1 MKDKKVDKAF
11 KEGLQ
16 GGKMPYSDSYWAQM
30 ESLIP
35 ASAPATAPVPAAKVL
50 GAQGLRLATWVLG
63 IAMAGTAG
71 YFWLSDTEA
80 KPGSQNPSNNK
91 QQPIEQVET
100 TIKSTAVEK
109 TAQSETENNEA
120 NALTA
125 TETQNP
131 AAKTAKPIVAEKLV
145 PTAAT
150 LNTNEVKVS
159 TTSAGTSKGEANVSA
174 TTVNYG
180 PETNVN
186 ALPDAPKIAG
196 SEEAASNANWADE
209 ATGKGVAESSSVNQS
224 SEQQNEIVSS
234 ETGESAEMA
243 DHKAELPMAS
253 SPDEAASPIILPHQK
268 GKKFL
273 WSAGVDYQYL
283 LLNRSLTSNNAGLTD
298 YVDFRNTYENP
309 TYQSG
314 VGLNVQLEM
323 NKWLFNSGVYS
334 VTFHEEI
341 VYPGSL
347 MVNVGIDNSQW
358 QTQDIWSYT
367 VDSTWVI
374 DSIFVGH
381 WRPDTAWTLT
391 VDSLWQEHWDTVA
404 TEKEAPELLAN
415 NGILSLNY
423 VELPLWFGRSF
434 GKNQWHFDVQ
444 GGLGVGILTGTK
456 GSVYINQRLDG
467 LVSTSYQVEQFSQLN
482 VSGMLRAGIRYEF
495 TEQLQ
500 VLFYPTLRYTFTSV
514 FSDAAIRQRYLGYGA
529 TVGVVYRF

>member
-1 MKDKKVDKAF
+1 
-11 KEGLQ
+11 
-16 GGKMPYSDSYWAQM
+16 
-30 ESLIP
+30 
-35 ASAPATAPVPAAKVL
+35 
-50 GAQGLRLATWVLG
+50 
-63 IAMAGTAG
+63 
-71 YFWLSDTEA
+71 
-80 KPGSQNPSNNK
+80 
-91 QQPIEQVET
+91 
-100 TIKSTAVEK
+100 
-109 TAQSETENNEA
+109 
-120 NALTA
+120 
-125 TETQNP
+125 
-131 AAKTAKPIVAEKLV
+131 
-145 PTAAT
+145 
-150 LNTNEVKVS
+150 
-159 TTSAGTSKGEANVSA
+159 
-174 TTVNYG
+174 
-180 PETNVN
+180 
-186 ALPDAPKIAG
+186 
-196 SEEAASNANWADE
+196 
-209 ATGKGVAESSSVNQS
+209 
-224 SEQQNEIVSS
+224 
-234 ETGESAEMA
+234 
-243 DHKAELPMAS
+243 
-253 SPDEAASPIILPHQK
+253 
-268 GKKFL
+268 
-273 WSAGVDYQYL
+273 
-283 LLNRSLTSNNAGLTD
+283 
-298 YVDFRNTYENP
+298 
-309 TYQSG
+309 

-381 WRPDTAWTLT
+381 WRQDTAWTLT

-423 VELPLWFGRSF
+423 VEVPLWFGRSF
-434 GKNQWHFDVQ
+434 GKNQWHIDVQ

-467 LVSTSYQVEQFSQLN
+467 LVSTNFQVEQFSQLN